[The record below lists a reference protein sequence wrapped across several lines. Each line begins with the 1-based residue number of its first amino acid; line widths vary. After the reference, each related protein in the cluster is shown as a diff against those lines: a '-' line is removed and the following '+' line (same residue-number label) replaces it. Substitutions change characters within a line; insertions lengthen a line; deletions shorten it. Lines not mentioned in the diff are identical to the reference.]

1 MSWEQIQQGQEAAE
15 VGSLSLESPGW
26 GQEFPAGILSSVLFF
41 VLLEV
46 WLVSFVHSGNPSV
59 LRGEFSVP
67 NNQKPLPETGVNMI

>member
-1 MSWEQIQQGQEAAE
+1 MALNSPTNVDAVLIARVHAA
-15 VGSLSLESPGW
+15 
-26 GQEFPAGILSSVLFF
+26 LFF

-46 WLVSFVHSGNPSV
+46 WLVSFVHSGNTSV